1 MTTVDYVA
9 LASQKLPEGG
19 GIDRPVRFLLFFL
32 SMKFTPTLL
41 FAASVIGCLS
51 VVEPTARAQ
60 TSGTPLSISSCG
72 RVVQNVRLANDL
84 ATTANSCLT
93 VAASG
98 VTIDGAGHRIT
109 AALYAVQW
117 IDQSNVTVKN
127 VVSDRTLQ
135 IYGAKAS
142 HNLVTD
148 STFGLIAIYGA
159 DDNVIQNSTMSK
171 LKIYP
176 IGANPAQRE
185 VVTGNTISGPLTV
198 AEQKLVQIVTGSD
211 GTKESDGTYRCASG
225 EHLITNN
232 QITGVTSDPAL
243 EPELFYLRCGRNS
256 TVSGNTIRC
265 AARAAGILLR
275 DGADENLIENNSVE
289 IGDGN
294 ESALLIQSGS
304 YGYHHPRDNT
314 FRGNVFRANRNRAVW
329 LQANATRGNTFLQNV
344 FRSDGGTVETVRL
357 TDGPG
362 VTTLFDHNTF
372 YRASPGTLVVFR
384 DLGSGTHTFASN
396 VFAYPGA
403 ATGVFDFDKPVSL
416 GAYRGNYNGFF
427 NSSGPVT
434 FGQYGA
440 DLNLWRTTQQ
450 DLQSVEADPEFVAP
464 QSGDLTLGQQSALRG
479 AGADGTD
486 PGAFPAAP

>member
-1 MTTVDYVA
+1 MEEYGA
-9 LASQKLPEGG
+9 LAARKLPERAGFS
-19 GIDRPVRFLLFFL
+19 RPVRFLLSHFC
-32 SMKFTPTLL
+32 MKFTSTLFL
-41 FAASVIGCLS
+41 AASVIGCLS
-51 VVEPTARAQ
+51 VVEPAARAQ

-72 RVVQNVRLANDL
+72 RVVQDVRLAKDL

-148 STFGLIAIYGA
+148 STFNLIAIYGG
-159 DDNVIQNSTMSK
+159 DDNVVQNSTMKK

-176 IGANPAQRE
+176 IGTNPAQRE
-185 VVTGNTISGPLTV
+185 VVSNNVISGTLSQT
-198 AEQKLVQIVTGSD
+198 EQKLVEILTGSD
-211 GTKESDGTYRCASG
+211 GARETDGTVRCASG

-232 QITGVTSDPAL
+232 QISATVVGSPTT
-243 EPELFYLRCGRNS
+243 EPELLNYRCGRNS
-256 TVSGNTIRC
+256 TISGNTIRTGQ
-265 AARAAGILLR
+265 RAAGILLR
-275 DGADENLIENNSVE
+275 DSADENLIENNDVQ

-294 ESALLIQSGS
+294 EGALLMQSGS
-304 YGYHHPRDNT
+304 AGYHHPRDNT
-314 FRGNVFRANRNRAVW
+314 FRGNVFRADRNRAFW
-329 LQANATRGNTFLQNV
+329 LQASSTRGNTFLQNV
-344 FRSDGGTVETVRL
+344 FRSDGGTVATVRL

-372 YRASPGTLVVFR
+372 YRASAGTLVVFR
-384 DLGSGTHTFASN
+384 DLGSGTNTFTNN

-403 ATGVFDFDKPVSL
+403 ATGVFDFDKPLSL
-416 GAYRGNYNGFF
+416 AAYRGDHNAFF

-450 DLQSVEADPEFVAP
+450 DLHSVEADPEFVAP
-464 QSGDLTLGQQSALRG
+464 QSGDFTLSAQSALRG
-479 AGADGTD
+479 IGAAGTD
-486 PGAFPAAP
+486 PGAFPVAP

>member
-1 MTTVDYVA
+1 VTSVDYLA
-9 LASQKLPEGG
+9 LASRKLPEGG
-19 GIDRPVRFLLFFL
+19 GIGRPVRFLLIDL
-32 SMKFTPTLL
+32 CMKFAPTLFL
-41 FAASVIGCLS
+41 AASVIGCLS

-84 ATTANSCLT
+84 TTTANSCLT
-93 VAASG
+93 VGASG

-109 AALYAVQW
+109 AVLYAVQW
-117 IDQSNVTVKN
+117 VDQSNVTVKN

-159 DDNVIQNSTMSK
+159 DDNIIQNSTMKK

-176 IGANPAQRE
+176 IGTNPAQRE
-185 VVTGNTISGPLTV
+185 VVTGNTISGTLTQT
-198 AEQKLVQIVTGSD
+198 EEKLVEIVTGSD
-211 GTKESDGTYRCASG
+211 GTKDSDGTYLCASG

-232 QITGVTSDPAL
+232 RITGVTSDPTL
-243 EPELFYLRCGRNS
+243 EPELLYLRCGRNS

-265 AARAAGILLR
+265 AQRAAGILLR
-275 DGADENLIENNSVE
+275 DSADDNLIENNDVQ

-294 ESALLIQSGS
+294 EGALLIQAGS

-314 FRGNVFRANRNRAVW
+314 FRGNVFRVTRNRAFW
-329 LQANATRGNTFLQNV
+329 LQAGATRGNTFLQNV
-344 FRSDGGTVETVRL
+344 FRSDGGATETVRL

-372 YRASPGTLVVFR
+372 YRASAGTLVVFR
-384 DLGSGTHTFASN
+384 DLGSGTNTFTSN
-396 VFAYPGA
+396 IFAYPGA
-403 ATGVFDFDKPVSL
+403 PNGVFDFDKAQSL
-416 GAYRGNYNGFF
+416 AGYKGDYNAFF
-427 NSSGPVT
+427 NSAGRVT
-434 FGQYGA
+434 FGQYGV
-440 DLNLWRTTQQ
+440 DLNLWKTIQQ
-450 DLQSVEADPEFVAP
+450 DSHSIEADPQFVAP
-464 QSGDLTLGQQSALRG
+464 LSGDLTLAQQSALRG

-486 PGAFPAAP
+486 PGAFPVAP